1 MEHYCKICSY
11 YTEIKANYKK
21 HLTSQKH
28 ILKTTSLHHNNI
40 DTSDTFDDRKSI
52 ESQPKV
58 NPKST
63 LSQPLVN
70 LQTTSLFSCKY
81 CQHKFKFKQ
90 SMYKHIKYSCTKNK
104 TEDLTEL
111 VRLLNLQLES
121 KDKQLEKQ
129 DRQIETQSKQIE
141 KLMGKLEI
149 NGSFNTTINNVNINL
164 LNYDD
169 TDISHLTHKDYEKC
183 IKQVYNCVIK
193 LIEKIHFNPDKPEN
207 MNLYISNIKSKHIM
221 MYKDNKWI
229 LTNNSELEYI
239 YGDKDNLIK
248 TWIEEN
254 NIKDPEI
261 LEKFNKYLNMDESK
275 LKEVYHD
282 INLLMF
288 NNKHLIKN

>member
-1 MEHYCKICSY
+1 V
-11 YTEIKANYKK
+11 ANYKK
-21 HLTSQKH
+21 HLLSQKH
-28 ILKTTSLHHNNI
+28 ILKHNNSHLNKSG
-40 DTSDTFDDRKSI
+40 TNDTFAHHKI
-52 ESQPKV
+52 NESQPKV
-58 NPKST
+58 NQKST
-63 LSQPLVN
+63 FSQPLVN
-70 LQTTSLFSCKY
+70 LDTSALFSCKY
-81 CQHKFKFKQ
+81 CHHKFKFKQ

-129 DRQIETQSKQIE
+129 DKQIETQSKQIE

-183 IKQVYNCVIK
+183 IKQVYTCVMK
-193 LIEKIHFNPDKPEN
+193 MIEKIHFNPDKPEN

-229 LTNNSELEYI
+229 LTNNSELDSI
-239 YGDKDNLIK
+239 YADKDNLIK

-254 NIKDPEI
+254 NIKDPEL

-275 LKEVYHD
+275 LKEVYDD

>member
-21 HLTSQKH
+21 HLLSQKH
-28 ILKTTSLHHNNI
+28 ILKHSNLHHNNS
-40 DTSDTFDDRKSI
+40 DGTDTFDSIKSI

-141 KLMGKLEI
+141 KLMG
-149 NGSFNTTINNVNINL
+149 
-164 LNYDD
+164 
-169 TDISHLTHKDYEKC
+169 
-183 IKQVYNCVIK
+183 
-193 LIEKIHFNPDKPEN
+193 
-207 MNLYISNIKSKHIM
+207 
-221 MYKDNKWI
+221 
-229 LTNNSELEYI
+229 
-239 YGDKDNLIK
+239 
-248 TWIEEN
+248 
-254 NIKDPEI
+254 
-261 LEKFNKYLNMDESK
+261 
-275 LKEVYHD
+275 
-282 INLLMF
+282 
-288 NNKHLIKN
+288 HLIQQLIM